1 MSETIRR
8 ERRVGVTDGLQ
19 PIQRRNLMSL
29 RHSEVWDDLL
39 DLMEMACIEKETE
52 LINTDPADKEQV
64 LARHIVA
71 KTMWVTFAYMQE
83 RIDVEI
89 AAYVASTTPQPIRPE
104 PDDEELEREN
114 ILDPTRGKQWQ
125 MEQ

>member
-1 MSETIRR
+1 MDKAVRS
-8 ERRVGVTDGLQ
+8 ERRMGVTGELR

-52 LINTDPADKEQV
+52 LINTDSADEKQV
-64 LARHIVA
+64 LARHVVA
-71 KTMWVTFAYMQE
+71 KTMWVTFVYMQQ
-83 RIDVEI
+83 RIDAEI
-89 AAYVASTTPQPIRPE
+89 AVYMASIAPQPIGPE
-104 PDDEELEREN
+104 PDEDELEREN
-114 ILDPTRGKQWQ
+114 ILDPTRGRQWQ